1 MDTLSLPLV
10 AIASGVLLLLLAA
23 ATLVRQRRTVEIVS
37 DHQITV
43 PSFWDE
49 RAITNQVHLYSKEPA
64 ILSHYV
70 LAIKERFIIGQNDR
84 TIQKRTLFLKSVFE
98 QANIIKNL
106 KAVGYEM
113 AKMDAQ
119 HEVEMLELELRRLDL
134 TAQHSQH
141 GTISSLKQED
151 EELEVRLR
159 IAQKQRQIAEIKS
172 PPQSEVKLS
181 PEQQRTKDKQ
191 ACETRIAELKQAKQD
206 ALKLQDEAERIL
218 RVNALDD
225 AIQREYERWSKLV

>member
-1 MDTLSLPLV
+1 MSNK
-10 AIASGVLLLLLAA
+10 
-23 ATLVRQRRTVEIVS
+23 E
-37 DHQITV
+37 ITV
-43 PSFWDE
+43 PSSWDE

-84 TIQKRTLFLKSVFE
+84 TIQKRTMFLKSVFE
-98 QANIIKNL
+98 QANIIKDL
-106 KAVGYEM
+106 KGVGHEM

-134 TAQHSQH
+134 TAQHTHH
-141 GTISSLKQED
+141 GTISNLKQDD
-151 EELEVRLR
+151 EELEVQLR
-159 IAQKQRQIAEIKS
+159 IAQKRRQIEELRN
-172 PPQSEVKLS
+172 PQSQAKLN
-181 PEQQRTKDKQ
+181 PDQQRANDKT
-191 ACETRIAELKQAKQD
+191 ACEGRIQ
-206 ALKLQDEAERIL
+206 ALKDEKQKALKIDDAAERVM